1 MSRLK
6 NKVALVFGAGP
17 NIGGTTAHFL
27 AREGA
32 AVLVTDI
39 VPEAAKETAA
49 FIQEKGYQAAWT
61 LCNARIESEVAA
73 AVEKAVAL
81 FGRLDIIVNM
91 AGRVH
96 WSHTLDMKMDDWQD
110 SVGSFATAGLLTT
123 QYAARQ
129 MIHQGT
135 GGSIIHLLSTAA
147 HFGEADGAA
156 YCAAKAALLNFA
168 RSAAMDLAHH
178 QIRVNS
184 VTPCS
189 MEHQLWTTMKD
200 EMFDPAWEVPDRK
213 GFYSRQEYLDELPLR
228 RFPKASDLAWATVF
242 LASDEAACITGID
255 IPVDAGLRH
264 KYPTW
269 SPGRHYPVSIND
281 YARNTK
287 ITRFGEEQQALT
299 DVHGQPCT
307 RENQK

>member
-1 MSRLK
+1 MRLQ
-6 NKVALVFGAGP
+6 NKVAVVFGAGP
-17 NIGGTTAHFL
+17 NIGGTIAHFL

-32 AVLVTDI
+32 SVLVTDI
-39 VPEAAKETAA
+39 VAEAARETAE
-49 FIQEKGYQAAWT
+49 FIQSKNLRAAWAA
-61 LCNARIESEVAA
+61 CNAREEADVEAA
-73 AVEKAVAL
+73 IRTAVET
-81 FGRLDIIVNM
+81 FGRVDVIVNM

-96 WSHTLDMKMDDWQD
+96 WAHTLDMRLDDWQD
-110 SVGSFATAGLLTT
+110 AVGSFATAGLLTT

-129 MIHQGT
+129 MIRQGQGQ

-178 QIRVNS
+178 QIRVNT

-189 MEHQLWTTMKD
+189 MEHQLWTLMKD
-200 EMFDPAWEVPDRK
+200 EVFDPNWKVPDRT
-213 GFYSRQEYLDELPLR
+213 GFYSRQEYLDQLPLR
-228 RFPKASDLAWATVF
+228 RFPRASDLAWATVF
-242 LASDEAACITGID
+242 LASDESSCITGID

-269 SPGRHYPVSIND
+269 TPGRHHPLSIQD
-281 YARNTK
+281 YVRKTFITRYGEPNEPLTERFGQPRNT
-287 ITRFGEEQQALT
+287 E
-299 DVHGQPCT
+299 
-307 RENQK
+307 